1 VRRLPLALL
10 LGVLPAL
17 AAGSPD
23 LGSDADRA
31 AGKTI
36 YDKYCSQCHGDT
48 GDGNGP
54 AAVHLMPRPRN
65 FTTGKYKIRTT
76 PNGTLPT
83 TADLIHIIKTGMP
96 YSSMP
101 AWPEF
106 TDDQL
111 EHLAYYVKSFSA
123 DFANAEFNAA
133 PLEFPKAPK
142 YTKES
147 AEAGRKVY
155 EETGCIKCHGDLGR
169 GDGPSAR
176 TLVDDLGFPIRPAD
190 FTQRWTFR
198 GGPTREDIFRTMT
211 TGLNGTP
218 MPAFGDALTP
228 EQRWAITDYMYSLGE
243 SDHAP
248 YSMLILAKHVDDAID
263 LAKGA
268 ASFEGAKVSRVPIV
282 GQIMEPG
289 RNFAPAA
296 HSIEVQ
302 AIHDATDVA
311 FLLRWNDMSA
321 ETTGSNA
328 PTIAVPIEEEEAP
341 PKAAAAGQQV
351 DEWGEPIAAPEGA
364 PAAAPAETFSDAVA
378 IQLPLTVPTGPRKPY
393 FLFGDPTN
401 GVDLWFAD
409 LARPSADQYTAKGSA
424 AITAND
430 AAEVT
435 SVATYDRGQW
445 TVILKR
451 GLTSSSGVPFVQG
464 QFLPIAFSTWDG
476 GSHERGN
483 KRGLTQWASLYV
495 EPEVVVSPW
504 GPAMRIGLLVLGLEI
519 LVIILVRR
527 RGQAPFRVGREKV
540 PDPSRS

>member
-1 VRRLPLALL
+1 MRRWPLTLL
-10 LGVLPAL
+10 LGALPAL
-17 AAGSPD
+17 AAGTPD
-23 LGSDADRA
+23 LGTDADRA
-31 AGKTI
+31 AGKVL
-36 YDKYCSQCHGDT
+36 YEKYCSQCHGEK
-48 GDGNGP
+48 GDGAGP
-54 AAVHLMPRPRN
+54 AAVHLNPRPRN

-83 TADLIHIIKTGMP
+83 TADLVHIIKTGMP

-101 AWPEF
+101 SWPEF
-106 TDDQL
+106 TDDQVK
-111 EHLAYYVKSFSA
+111 HLAYYVKSFSP

-133 PLEFPKAPK
+133 SLDLPKAPK

-243 SDHAP
+243 SDRAP
-248 YSMLILAKHVDDAID
+248 YAMLILAKHVDDVID
-263 LAKGA
+263 LSKGA
-268 ASFEGAKVSRVPIV
+268 ASFDGAKVSRLPIV

-289 RNFAPAA
+289 RDFAPAA

-302 AIHDATDVA
+302 AVYDGSDIA

-321 ETTGSNA
+321 EKAGTNS
-328 PTIAVPIEEEEAP
+328 PMLPVPIEEEDAA
-341 PKAAAAGQQV
+341 PKAAAGAAQQL
-351 DEWGEPIAAPEGA
+351 DEWGEPVAAPAGG
-364 PAAAPAETFSDAVA
+364 AAAPPSESFSDAVA
-378 IQLPLTVPTGPRKPY
+378 IQLPLVAPTGPRKPY

-424 AITAND
+424 AITPSD
-430 AAEVT
+430 ASEVT

-445 TVILKR
+445 SVILKR
-451 GLTSSSGVPFVQG
+451 PLTSSSGVTFVQG
-464 QFLPIAFSTWDG
+464 QFLPIAFTTWDG
-476 GSHERGN
+476 GSRERGN

-495 EPEVVVSPW
+495 EPQIVVSPW
-504 GPAMRIGLLVLGLEI
+504 GPALRMGLLVLGLEI
-519 LVIILVRR
+519 LVIVLVRR
-527 RGQAPFRVGREKV
+527 RKGTV
-540 PDPSRS
+540 PLSQRSPVSS

>member
-1 VRRLPLALL
+1 MRRATLAFALL
-10 LGVLPAL
+10 AAAPSL
-17 AAGSPD
+17 AAAPPD

-31 AGKTI
+31 AGKTL
-36 YDKYCSQCHGDT
+36 YEKYCSQCHGEG
-48 GDGNGP
+48 GDGNGV
-54 AAVHLMPRPRN
+54 AAGHLNPRPRN
-65 FTTGKYKIRTT
+65 FAAGKYKIRTT

-83 TADLIHIIKTGMP
+83 TADLVHIIKAGMP
-96 YSSMP
+96 YTSMP
-101 AWPEF
+101 PWPDF

-111 EHLAYYVKSFSA
+111 KSLAYYVKSFSA
-123 DFANAEFNAA
+123 DFANPEFNAA
-133 PLEFPKAPK
+133 RLELPKAPK

-176 TLVDDLGFPIRPAD
+176 TLVDDLGFPLRPAD

-243 SDHAP
+243 ADHAP
-248 YSMLILAKHVDDAID
+248 YAMLIMARHVDDAID

-268 ASFEGAKVSRVPIV
+268 ASFEGARVSRVPIV

-289 RNFAPAA
+289 RNFHPAA
-296 HSIEVQ
+296 ISVQVQ
-302 AIHDATDVA
+302 AVYDATDMA

-321 ETTGSNA
+321 EKTGANA
-328 PTIAVPIEEEEAP
+328 PTIVVPVEEEDAPP
-341 PKAAAAGQQV
+341 PKAAAGGAV
-351 DEWGEPIAAPEGA
+351 DEWGEPVAAEAGA
-364 PAAAPAETFSDAVA
+364 AAAAPAETFSDAVA

-393 FLFGDPTN
+393 FLLGDQAN

-409 LARPSADQYTAKGSA
+409 LARGSADQYTAKSSA
-424 AITAND
+424 AITPND
-430 AAEVT
+430 ASEVT
-435 SVATYDRGQW
+435 SVATYDRGEW
-445 TVILKR
+445 SVILKR
-451 GLTSSSGVPFVQG
+451 PLASTNGVSFAQG
-464 QFLPIAFSTWDG
+464 QFVPIAFSIWDG
-476 GSHERGN
+476 GSRERGN

-495 EPEVVVSPW
+495 EPQLVVSPW
-504 GPAMRIGLLVLGLEI
+504 GPAMRVGLLVLGLEI
-519 LVIILVRR
+519 LVIFLVRR
-527 RGQAPFRVGREKV
+527 K
-540 PDPSRS
+540 SRSSRVSSGAALGSASS